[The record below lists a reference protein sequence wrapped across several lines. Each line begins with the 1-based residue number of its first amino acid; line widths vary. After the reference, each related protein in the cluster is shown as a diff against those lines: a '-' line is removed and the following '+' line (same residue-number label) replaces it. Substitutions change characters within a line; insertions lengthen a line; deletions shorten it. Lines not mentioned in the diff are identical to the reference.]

1 MSGPSAKRWAD
12 SLRKSVGLSGLAEGL
27 AWSAGARMTG
37 RVIQKGPFGRAALQA
52 FTGLPA
58 PSATAL
64 FSSLFGR
71 DGREHNTGFG
81 EKVVSGLSEM
91 VPGIGTV
98 REVAM
103 LDGNLLFHEPL
114 HYVRQSKKMLRDVLT
129 ALPVEV
135 GAVVMAAEA
144 VFKGEKVR
152 TREPQG
158 PRRD

>member
-1 MSGPSAKRWAD
+1 M
-12 SLRKSVGLSGLAEGL
+12 
-27 AWSAGARMTG
+27 
-37 RVIQKGPFGRAALQA
+37 
-52 FTGLPA
+52 
-58 PSATAL
+58 
-64 FSSLFGR
+64 
-71 DGREHNTGFG
+71 
-81 EKVVSGLSEM
+81 SEM

-114 HYVRQSKKMLRDVLT
+114 HYLKQSKKMLRDVLT